1 MTAPFQIIGQTRSDT
16 GEDWGLLIGWRDG
29 DGQAHRWAIP
39 RRLIHQ
45 SGNEIAVE
53 LENAGLTCGSDE
65 TAHRLLKQF
74 VGAVK
79 IKRRLRCV
87 SRTGW
92 YPGDVGS
99 VFVLPGGE
107 AFGPGAADVILQA
120 DHMTGNPAFRVAGT
134 LADWQSKVA
143 QLAVGNDRLALFMAA
158 AFAGPLLDILS
169 EPSGGIH
176 LFGDSRTGKST
187 AAVMAASVWGPP
199 TSNAQIRTWR
209 GTANGLEG
217 VAAMTS
223 DTLLILD
230 EMGQADARE
239 VGDIVYMLAN
249 ESGKQRA
256 GRTGAARQRYSW
268 RVTFLSTGELTL
280 AQKMSEAGKQAKA
293 GLEVRLVNLP
303 ADARAGLGVFQNLH
317 GRQGGAAAF
326 ADELR
331 TAALAHHGHAARAFL
346 RQLTQDLADDPTGLR
361 ATLNE
366 LRSEFMLQ
374 HVPAGATGQV
384 RSVAGRFALV
394 AAAGE
399 LAREY
404 GILPWSE
411 GEALRAVGRC
421 FDDWLA
427 ARGGTGA
434 SEEQQAITQVQAFIE
449 AHGTSRFEW
458 VGDGAPAEGTS
469 GFSRIINRIGFR
481 RRTADGAW
489 EYHVLPEAW
498 RNEVCKG
505 LNPRRVAEVLALAG
519 YLTTGNEDGKC
530 RYDVKRRIRGDTS
543 MRTYLLRGTI
553 LEERR
558 GLMASIMPDTLRQ
571 STCSPVFPSV
581 FPLENTKLVV
591 YVYMFPLFPLFL

>member
-1 MTAPFQIIGQTRSDT
+1 MK
-16 GEDWGLLIGWRDG
+16 WG
-29 DGQAHRWAIP
+29 
-39 RRLIHQ
+39 RR
-45 SGNEIAVE
+45 
-53 LENAGLTCGSDE
+53 
-65 TAHRLLKQF
+65 
-74 VGAVK
+74 
-79 IKRRLRCV
+79 
-87 SRTGW
+87 
-92 YPGDVGS
+92 
-99 VFVLPGGE
+99 
-107 AFGPGAADVILQA
+107 
-120 DHMTGNPAFRVAGT
+120 
-134 LADWQSKVA
+134 
-143 QLAVGNDRLALFMAA
+143 
-158 AFAGPLLDILS
+158 
-169 EPSGGIH
+169 
-176 LFGDSRTGKST
+176 
-187 AAVMAASVWGPP
+187 
-199 TSNAQIRTWR
+199 
-209 GTANGLEG
+209 
-217 VAAMTS
+217 
-223 DTLLILD
+223 
-230 EMGQADARE
+230 DARE
-239 VGDIVYMLAN
+239 VGDTVYMLAN

-268 RVTFLSTGELTL
+268 RVPFLSTGELTL
-280 AQKMSEAGKQAKA
+280 AQKMNEAGKQAKA

-317 GRQGGAAAF
+317 GRQGGPAAF

-346 RQLTQDLADDPTGLR
+346 RLLTQNLADDPTGLR

-411 GEALRAVGRC
+411 CEALHAVGRC

-458 VGDGAPAEGTS
+458 VGPGAPEEGT
-469 GFSRIINRIGFR
+469 SRIINRVGFR
-481 RRTADGAW
+481 RRADDGVW

-505 LNPRRVAEVLALAG
+505 LNPRRVAELLALAG

-530 RYDVKRRIRGDTS
+530 RYDVKRRIYGENS

-553 LEERR
+553 LGSGE
-558 GLMASIMPDTLRQ
+558 A
-571 STCSPVFPSV
+571 
-581 FPLENTKLVV
+581 
-591 YVYMFPLFPLFL
+591 

>member
-1 MTAPFQIIGQTRSDT
+1 
-16 GEDWGLLIGWRDG
+16 
-29 DGQAHRWAIP
+29 
-39 RRLIHQ
+39 
-45 SGNEIAVE
+45 
-53 LENAGLTCGSDE
+53 
-65 TAHRLLKQF
+65 
-74 VGAVK
+74 
-79 IKRRLRCV
+79 
-87 SRTGW
+87 
-92 YPGDVGS
+92 
-99 VFVLPGGE
+99 
-107 AFGPGAADVILQA
+107 
-120 DHMTGNPAFRVAGT
+120 
-134 LADWQSKVA
+134 
-143 QLAVGNDRLALFMAA
+143 
-158 AFAGPLLDILS
+158 
-169 EPSGGIH
+169 
-176 LFGDSRTGKST
+176 
-187 AAVMAASVWGPP
+187 MAASVWGPP

-217 VAAMTS
+217 VATMTS

-239 VGDIVYMLAN
+239 VGDTVYMLAN

-256 GRTGAARQRYSW
+256 GRTGAARERYSW
-268 RVTFLSTGELTL
+268 RVPFLSTGELTL

-303 ADARAGLGVFQNLH
+303 ADARAGQGVFQNLH
-317 GRQGGAAAF
+317 GREGGPAAF

-361 ATLNE
+361 GTLNE
-366 LRSEFMLQ
+366 LRGEFMLQ

-384 RSVAGRFALV
+384 RSVAGRFALIAV
-394 AAAGE
+394 AGE
-399 LAREY
+399 LALNY

-427 ARGGTGA
+427 ARGGTGP

-458 VGDGAPAEGTS
+458 VGDGAPAEGTLGS
-469 GFSRIINRIGFR
+469 SRTNNRVGFR
-481 RRTADGAW
+481 RRIHGAW

-505 LNPRRVAEVLALAG
+505 LDPRRVAEVLADAG
-519 YLTTGNEDGKC
+519 HLMTGIEDGKR
-530 RYDVKRRIRGDTS
+530 RYDVKRRIYGDNP

-553 LEERR
+553 LGSDE
-558 GLMASIMPDTLRQ
+558 A
-571 STCSPVFPSV
+571 
-581 FPLENTKLVV
+581 
-591 YVYMFPLFPLFL
+591 